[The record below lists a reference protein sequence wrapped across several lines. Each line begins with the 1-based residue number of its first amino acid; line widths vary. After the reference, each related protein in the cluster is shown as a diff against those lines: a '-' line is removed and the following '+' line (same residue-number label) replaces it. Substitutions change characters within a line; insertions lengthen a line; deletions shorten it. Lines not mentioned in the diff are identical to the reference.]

1 MVAVAHEFAD
11 IVYDPTA
18 VSPERHSSS
27 TEASSFRTPSGLPA
41 AGGVD
46 GLSRAPRDVQALR
59 EAGGVE
65 GLSRYP
71 RDIEALREA
80 GGVEGLS

>member
-46 GLSRAPRDVQALR
+46 GLSRDSRNEKGLY
-59 EAGGVE
+59 EAGGVDV
-65 GLSRYP
+65 LSRGP
-71 RDIEALREA
+71 HDVEALRVA
-80 GGVEGLS
+80 GGVDG

>member
-1 MVAVAHEFAD
+1 MVAVAREFAD

-46 GLSRAPRDVQALR
+46 GLSRDSRNEKGLYEAGGVDGLSRAPRDVQALR

-65 GLSRYP
+65 GLS
-71 RDIEALREA
+71 
-80 GGVEGLS
+80 